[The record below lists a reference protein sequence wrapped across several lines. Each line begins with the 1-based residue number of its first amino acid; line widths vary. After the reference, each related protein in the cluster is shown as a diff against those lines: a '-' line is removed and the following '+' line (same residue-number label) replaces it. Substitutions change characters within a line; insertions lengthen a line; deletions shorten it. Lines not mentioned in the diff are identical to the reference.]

1 MKLISYPEYRDTGV
15 EWFNR
20 IPAHWK
26 CKKIKFSF
34 KNKGSAIKTGP
45 FGSQL
50 KSEDMKGT
58 DIKIYNQKNVIQGD
72 LLLGDEY
79 IDFAK
84 FNELSAFEVFEEDL
98 LVTTRGTIGRC
109 KLVEKGA
116 EKGILHPCLMR
127 IQLDSKKFS
136 HRFFIYLLQESGLLL
151 IELMLKSNA
160 TTLDVIYSETLK
172 NLVSPIPPINEQ
184 IQISNF
190 LDYKTAQLDGLI
202 KKKKNLIEKLNE
214 KRLALITQAV
224 TKGLNPDAPMKP
236 SGVDWLGDVPVHW
249 TVRRLKFAA
258 SYNDES
264 LSETT
269 EPDYELVYVDISSV
283 DQVKGITNYEPLTF
297 EKSPSR
303 ARRIVRD
310 GDTIVSTVRTYLKA
324 VAPIRN
330 PANNTIVSTGFAVIR
345 PNAELN
351 PDFLSYFA
359 LSQGF
364 IDSVVAN
371 SKGVSYPA
379 INATELVCI
388 PIAFPSEKLEQET
401 IVNFLT
407 EKLLDIDRM
416 VSVNIKTI
424 ERLTEYRT
432 ALITAAVTGKIDVRG
447 VDIPDQEVA

>member
-1 MKLISYPEYRDTGV
+1 MKFLNYPEYRDTGV
-15 EWFNR
+15 EWFSR
-20 IPAHWK
+20 IPAHWQ

-34 KNKGSAIKTGP
+34 KNKGAAIKTGP

-58 DIKIYNQKNVIQGD
+58 DIKVYNQKNVIQDD
-72 LLLGDEY
+72 LSLGDEY
-79 IDFAK
+79 IDFEK
-84 FNELSAFEVFEEDL
+84 FIELSAFEIFEEDL

-127 IQLDSKKFS
+127 IQLEPDQFDYK
-136 HRFFIYLLQESGLLL
+136 FFIYLLQESGLLL

-172 NLVSPIPPINEQ
+172 NLVSPLPPIKEQ
-184 IQISNF
+184 IQIADF
-190 LDYKTAQLDGLI
+190 LDHKTAQIDRLI
-202 KKKKNLIEKLNE
+202 EKKKALVEKLNE
-214 KRLALITQAV
+214 KRIALITQAV

-236 SGVDWLGDVPVHW
+236 SGVDWLGDVPAHW
-249 TVRRLKFAA
+249 DVRRLKFAA
-258 SYNDES
+258 SYNYES

-269 EPDYELVYVDISSV
+269 ESDYELVYVDISSV
-283 DQVKGITNYEPLTF
+283 DQIKGITKYESLTF
-297 EKSPSR
+297 EKAPSR
-303 ARRIVRD
+303 ARRIVKH

-324 VAPIRN
+324 IAPVRN
-330 PANNTIVSTGFAVIR
+330 PNENTIVSTGFAVIR
-345 PNAELN
+345 PNGELN

-364 IDSVVAN
+364 IDAVVAN

-379 INATELVCI
+379 INATELVCM
-388 PIAFPSEKLEQET
+388 PIAFPPDESEQAV
-401 IVNFLT
+401 IVDFL
-407 EKLLDIDRM
+407 KNQLSHIDRM
-416 VSVNIKTI
+416 IDINFKTI

-432 ALITAAVTGKIDVRG
+432 ALITTAVTGKIDVSSLD
-447 VDIPDQEVA
+447 VPDEEAA